1 MLSLYD
7 THCSLINM
15 ITDTCRPAKRVKEA
29 RTWSGGKVSKAE
41 ADDLNRSEPVNANG
55 LTNGDA
61 PVDVSNN
68 YCWK

>member
-1 MLSLYD
+1 M
-7 THCSLINM
+7 TA
-15 ITDTCRPAKRVKEA
+15 DTCRPARRVKEA

-41 ADDLNRSEPVNANG
+41 ADDLNRSEPVDTNG
-55 LTNGDA
+55 LTNGDP